1 MTARSCRWARHGGCE
16 PMAWLAL
23 LWAYALVLVAISIAG
38 MTTLILRR
46 IMRECADARR
56 SRNRQALIVALLAPN
71 VEPSGRAAS
80 LIALDGETA
89 AETLLEVLTLVRGS
103 DRERIIETAKEKGAP
118 AILRKQLAN
127 GCVRRRILA
136 AEALGFFP
144 GPQTLRALRQAEHDG
159 DARVQVAAL
168 KSMVELG
175 APSVIEHLLARMP
188 SEGGRRL
195 SSLVGVLRMAVASKP
210 DEAISALSCP
220 GLPTPV
226 RIALID
232 SLAATHANEGI
243 DVIAALTNDDNLEIR
258 AAAIQA
264 LGLLAHPSCA
274 PIIAKALGDQD
285 WRIRLKAAEAAGRL
299 GLVDFS
305 EPLCALL
312 ADKIW
317 WVRFRA
323 SEALAALGEKGIAA
337 LRTAASVGQD
347 SAGRTAALA
356 LLERAAA

>member
-1 MTARSCRWARHGGCE
+1 MARHGGCE

-23 LWAYALVLVAISIAG
+23 LWTYALSLVAISIAG
-38 MTTLILRR
+38 MTILVLRR
-46 IMRECADARR
+46 IQRERGDTRR
-56 SRNRQALIVALLAPN
+56 SKNRHAFIVALLAPN
-71 VEPSGRAAS
+71 AEPGSRAAP
-80 LIALDGETA
+80 LTALDGETT
-89 AETLLEVLTLVRGS
+89 AETLLEILTLVRGAE
-103 DRERIIETAKEKGAP
+103 RERIIETARDKGAP
-118 AILRKQLAN
+118 PILRKQLAK
-127 GCVRRRILA
+127 GCIRKRILA

-144 GPQTLRALRQAEHDG
+144 EPETVRALRLAEHDL

-175 APSVIEHLLARMP
+175 SPLSINDLLARIP
-188 SEGGRRL
+188 AEGSRRL
-195 SSLVGVLRMAVASKP
+195 SSLVGVLRMAVASQP
-210 DEAISALSCP
+210 AEAIDALSRP
-220 GLPTPV
+220 GLATSV

-232 SLAATHANEGI
+232 SLAATHASGSV
-243 DVIAALTNDDNLEIR
+243 DRVAALTDDENIEIK

-264 LGLLAHPSCA
+264 LGVLAHPTSA
-274 PIIAKALGDQD
+274 SIIAKALSDQD

-299 GLVDFS
+299 GLMEFS

-312 ADKIW
+312 SDEIW

-337 LRTAASVGQD
+337 LRAAAKGGPD
-347 SAGRTAALA
+347 SARRAAALA